1 MTFRMTY
8 HGVVAWQN
16 SAIANIPFPVKRD
29 LIWLNCSSHW
39 YKNKNFCAKCNFTSA
54 HIQHRGLSILINV
67 NANFTRPKKMYRYCN
82 YYCFK
87 QASIQFLAQYRLLF
101 HTHVS
106 LLSLHFWDL
115 LPLIQISKAPS
126 HFHFIHL
133 A

>member
-39 YKNKNFCAKCNFTSA
+39 YEKQKLLREFTSA

-87 QASIQFLAQYRLLF
+87 QAYSSWHYIGYCFTHMYRF
-101 HTHVS
+101 YHVV
-106 LLSLHFWDL
+106 FWDL
-115 LPLIQISKAPS
+115 LPLIQISKAPF

>member
-39 YKNKNFCAKCNFTSA
+39 YEKQKLLREFTSA

-106 LLSLHFWDL
+106 LCITSFFWDL

-126 HFHFIHL
+126 HFRFIHL